1 MKAERTA
8 RTTTMLYDT
17 AAAFDSKL
25 ARKSLS
31 SWRDKPNLR
40 RKGFRENISMRLR
53 SSLTDAFQSGAM
65 PKSTSWQKLILAT
78 FVKALITPRFAGCAR
93 EEIEKLGEPFPLP
106 SSSSSSSSPSELPTK
121 PEIPLSSFEIAHS
134 IPIFR

>member
-8 RTTTMLYDT
+8 RTTMPYDT

-53 SSLTDAFQSGAM
+53 SSLTDAFQLGAM
-65 PKSTSWQKLILAT
+65 PRSTSWQKLILAT
-78 FVKALITPRFAGCAR
+78 FGKALITPRFAGCAR
-93 EEIEKLGEPFPLP
+93 EEIEKLGEAFPLP
-106 SSSSSSSSPSELPTK
+106 SSSSSPLLQLPTK